1 MAFSEEDRIVI
12 QYLRQHQNYSAKR
25 LLREFPDKGWK
36 LGGLKALLRKINSTG
51 SCKRQSGSG
60 RPRTARN
67 NANMEQVQALVL
79 SQEDRPQSHLT
90 QREIAREVG
99 ISQTSV
105 NEIVKIDLRLKCFKK
120 RRATELTETNK
131 QARLARSRQL
141 LTRYPANLVHFIWFT
156 DEKLFT
162 VASPSNSQNDRLYA
176 AAGTLKKNIPASRLL
191 RTRSTF
197 SKSIMVSVGV
207 SALGRTGIHFVEPGV
222 KINGAYYRDV
232 LLMQNLLPDIREFS
246 EYYTFQQDGAPAH
259 RARDTVELLTNETPD
274 FIPPALWPPNSPDLN
289 PVDYKIWGVMQ
300 ERVYKTKVR
309 DVGELRQ
316 RIIQAWD
323 EFDQVVIDAAI
334 SQWRARLRACIEAE
348 GGHFEHTL

>member
-1 MAFSEEDRIVI
+1 
-12 QYLRQHQNYSAKR
+12 
-25 LLREFPDKGWK
+25 
-36 LGGLKALLRKINSTG
+36 
-51 SCKRQSGSG
+51 
-60 RPRTARN
+60 
-67 NANMEQVQALVL
+67 
-79 SQEDRPQSHLT
+79 
-90 QREIAREVG
+90 
-99 ISQTSV
+99 
-105 NEIVKIDLRLKCFKK
+105 
-120 RRATELTETNK
+120 
-131 QARLARSRQL
+131 L

-156 DEKLFT
+156 DEKLFN

-176 AAGTLKKNIPASRLL
+176 AVGTLKKNIPGSRLL

-197 SKSIMVSVGV
+197 SQSIMVSVGV
-207 SALGRTGIHFVEPGV
+207 SSLGRSAIHFVEPGV

-232 LLMQNLLPDIREFS
+232 LLMQNLLPDIRQFS
-246 EYYTFQQDGAPAH
+246 EYYTFQQDGAAAH
-259 RARDTVELLTNETPD
+259 RALDTVELLTNGTPD

-300 ERVYKTKVR
+300 EKVYKTKVR

-334 SQWRARLRACIEAE
+334 SQWRARLGACVEAE